1 MSIEKENIPQA
12 DMLMGSMRSMG
23 YSFEA
28 AIADV
33 IDNSI
38 SAHCT
43 VIQLFFPDDTRKE
56 MAVGILDDGI
66 GLSSE
71 ELFEAMRYGSTAS
84 EEIRNEDDFG
94 RFGLGLKSASLSQCR
109 ILTVVSKKENAICA
123 YTWNYN
129 HILKKK
135 KWIVFEH
142 NLQEISKLPYVDH
155 LLAQPHGSLVIWR
168 DFDILDKSSDG
179 LVFDAL
185 NSLKIS
191 VEDRVGLIFHRFLS
205 AQPKE
210 RLTIRINNAEV
221 KAQDPF
227 LENHPKTTTKKEKS
241 IEILD
246 SHGNERLIKV
256 KAFIL
261 PFATDLRK
269 EDKKLLGG
277 IENLRARQGFYI
289 YRNRRLII
297 WGTWFGMKQRAELT
311 KNARVR
317 VDIPNSLDD
326 IWNIDIKKQVA
337 IIPKR
342 ILNKLKNIVTEALEI
357 SVTQQTH
364 RGRVSKIKDN
374 RDYIWNR
381 MQGRDNQYFYEI
393 NRDSRLFSYVR
404 ESMSESDFSL
414 FQMFL
419 NEVERNIPVQQLYI
433 DQSNSAIIEKETDS
447 RENEIIEIGVS
458 MVNMAHKIGNRTISE
473 IIDDLLL
480 SEPFCNYDG
489 IKEKLL
495 NLCSDGT
502 N

>member
-43 VIQLFFPDDTRKE
+43 AIQLFFPDDTRKE

-84 EEIRNEDDFG
+84 EEIRHEDDLG

-185 NSLKIS
+185 NGLKIS

-205 AQPKE
+205 APPKE
-210 RLTIRINNAEV
+210 RLTIRVNNAEV

-227 LENHPKTTTKKEKS
+227 LENHPKTTTKKKS
-241 IEILD
+241 
-246 SHGNERLIKV
+246 
-256 KAFIL
+256 
-261 PFATDLRK
+261 P
-269 EDKKLLGG
+269 
-277 IENLRARQGFYI
+277 
-289 YRNRRLII
+289 
-297 WGTWFGMKQRAELT
+297 
-311 KNARVR
+311 
-317 VDIPNSLDD
+317 
-326 IWNIDIKKQVA
+326 
-337 IIPKR
+337 
-342 ILNKLKNIVTEALEI
+342 
-357 SVTQQTH
+357 
-364 RGRVSKIKDN
+364 
-374 RDYIWNR
+374 
-381 MQGRDNQYFYEI
+381 
-393 NRDSRLFSYVR
+393 
-404 ESMSESDFSL
+404 
-414 FQMFL
+414 
-419 NEVERNIPVQQLYI
+419 
-433 DQSNSAIIEKETDS
+433 
-447 RENEIIEIGVS
+447 
-458 MVNMAHKIGNRTISE
+458 
-473 IIDDLLL
+473 
-480 SEPFCNYDG
+480 
-489 IKEKLL
+489 
-495 NLCSDGT
+495 
-502 N
+502 